1 MAKNLNYEYITQK
14 LQEIGYDLQGPNVNF
29 SVYVGNGRDFLINIT
44 DNRGMIKFSKVA
56 ERDKVD
62 MALCRID
69 ALLRSE
75 NCTISRFETGKK
87 SFLGAP
93 EYCIEFFK

>member
-44 DNRGMIKFSKVA
+44 DNGS
-56 ERDKVD
+56 
-62 MALCRID
+62 
-69 ALLRSE
+69 
-75 NCTISRFETGKK
+75 
-87 SFLGAP
+87 
-93 EYCIEFFK
+93 